1 MTYDERVGDHCD
13 RCPPVVRAREVLAGW
28 PGRAAGRLRQAWVRI
43 AMDGVVAVVAFLVA
57 QVVLRQPTPIFA
69 PIAAIVCLTDSA
81 EKRGQTGGALLLG
94 VIAGVMVG
102 EGAKIVV
109 GSGWLQVGAAVVV
122 GMLVVSLGSINP
134 LALLQSGIAA
144 LLVVGVG
151 SSQAGWQR
159 LASALIGG
167 ALALLVSQVLVAP
180 SPVRRL
186 ADAAATALRGVAD
199 GLDDMAGAL
208 RAVAHGDPDGTEAA
222 RRAAERLRVGHADVA
237 AVLEARDTSERL
249 ARSTVR
255 GRRERG
261 PLEVMLRR
269 LTGLEYVH
277 AGAVLLARTAA
288 DVAQRGDEVP
298 TDLVDGVADIAAVV
312 RALADHPRDADPVT
326 GQGCPR
332 DAHGV
337 ADALARTDPDTRS
350 SGPAR
355 LASQLHLLAQDVD
368 ALTDPARP
376 QRVG

>member
-1 MTYDERVGDHCD
+1 
-13 RCPPVVRAREVLAGW
+13 
-28 PGRAAGRLRQAWVRI
+28 
-43 AMDGVVAVVAFLVA
+43 MDGVVAVVAFLLA

-81 EKRGQTGGALLLG
+81 EKRGQRAVRLLLG

-102 EGAKIVV
+102 EGAKLVI

-144 LLVVGVG
+144 LLVVGIG

-159 LASALIGG
+159 LASAVLGG
-167 ALALLVSQVLVAP
+167 ALALIVSQVLVTP
-180 SPVRRL
+180 SPIGRL
-186 ADAAATALRGVAD
+186 SEAAATALRGIAD
-199 GLDDMAGAL
+199 GLDDVAGAL
-208 RAVAHGDPDGTEAA
+208 RAISRDDPDGPAA
-222 RRAAERLRVGHADVA
+222 AWRAAERLRGGHADVA

-249 ARSTVR
+249 ARSTLR
-255 GRRERG
+255 GRRERA
-261 PLEVMLRR
+261 PLAVMLER
-269 LTGLEYVH
+269 LRGIEYVH
-277 AGAVLLARTAA
+277 AGAVLLARSAT
-288 DVAQRGDEVP
+288 DVAERGDEVP
-298 TDLVDGVADIAAVV
+298 ADLVDGVADLATVV
-312 RALADHPRDADPVT
+312 RALADHPRKADPLA

-355 LASQLHLLAQDVD
+355 LASQLHLLAQDVE
-368 ALTDPARP
+368 ALTDPPPRQP
-376 QRVG
+376 VG

>member
-1 MTYDERVGDHCD
+1 MTAAR
-13 RCPPVVRAREVLAGW
+13 PSSSPVVRARDVLAGW

-43 AMDGVVAVVAFLVA
+43 AMDGVVAVVAFLLA

-81 EKRGQTGGALLLG
+81 EKRGQRAVRLLLG
-94 VIAGVMVG
+94 VIAGVGVG
-102 EGAKIVV
+102 EGAKLVV

-122 GMLVVSLGSINP
+122 AMVVVSVGSINP

-144 LLVVGVG
+144 LLVVGIG

-167 ALALLVSQVLVAP
+167 ALALIVSQVLVTP
-180 SPVRRL
+180 SPIGRL
-186 ADAAATALRGVAD
+186 ADAAATALRGIAD
-199 GLDDMAGAL
+199 GLDDVAGAL
-208 RAVAHGDPDGTEAA
+208 RAVSGGDPEGAGAA
-222 RRAAERLRVGHADVA
+222 RRAAERLRGGHADVA

-255 GRRERG
+255 GRRERA
-261 PLEVMLRR
+261 PLAVMLER
-269 LTGLEYVH
+269 LRGLEYVH

-288 DVAQRGDEVP
+288 DVAERGDEVP
-298 TDLVDGVADIAAVV
+298 ADLVDGVADIAGVV
-312 RALADHPRDADPVT
+312 RALADHPREADPVA
-326 GQGCPR
+326 GQSCPR
-332 DAHGV
+332 DAHGL
-337 ADALARTDPDTRS
+337 ADALARTDPDARS

-368 ALTDPARP
+368 ALTDPPRTQP
-376 QRVG
+376 VG

>member
-1 MTYDERVGDHCD
+1 VTAAR
-13 RCPPVVRAREVLAGW
+13 PSSSPAARAREVLAGL

-69 PIAAIVCLTDSA
+69 PIAAVVCLTDSA
-81 EKRGQTGGALLLG
+81 EKRGQRAVRLLLG

-102 EGAKIVV
+102 EGAKLVI

-144 LLVVGVG
+144 LLVVGIG
-151 SSQAGWQR
+151 SSAAGWQR
-159 LASALIGG
+159 LASAVIGG
-167 ALALLVSQVLVAP
+167 AIALLVSQVLITP
-180 SPVRRL
+180 SPVGRL
-186 ADAAATALRGVAD
+186 ADAAATALRGIAD
-199 GLDDMAGAL
+199 GLDDVVGAL
-208 RAVAHGDPDGTEAA
+208 RAVADGDPDGARAA
-222 RRAAERLRVGHADVA
+222 RNAAERLRGGHADVA
-237 AVLEARDTSERL
+237 AVLEARDTSVRL
-249 ARSTVR
+249 ARSTLR

-261 PLEVMLRR
+261 PLEEMLRR
-269 LTGLEYVH
+269 LVGLEYVH

-288 DVAQRGDEVP
+288 DVAERRDGVP
-298 TDLVDGVADIAAVV
+298 TDLIDGVADIAGVV
-312 RALADHPRDADPVT
+312 RALADHPREADPAA

-355 LASQLHLLAQDVD
+355 LAAQLHLLAQDVD
-368 ALTDPARP
+368 ALTGP
-376 QRVG
+376 QRTQPVG